1 MLNMDGY
8 SLPQTSPAYARL
20 LLNLPAV
27 YGLFDY
33 AIPPDLQAHL
43 RPGNLVLVPF
53 GRQQVQGV
61 VFELLEQPQVAATRP
76 IEELLDP
83 EPVLTEAQ
91 RALLLWLE
99 KRYLYPASAF
109 LPLMLPPGLLQYAD
123 SEWRLN
129 AERLERWNEPLSP
142 IARRLVALLKDRQGS
157 LRGRQIARHFR
168 GEEWQN
174 VAQRLLKKG
183 LLERRSILAP
193 RTVRPKWVRTAEL
206 VSPDELAAEIEHV
219 LPKLARLPQARERR
233 AAVLRLLLTEKAPL
247 PLPWIYAQTR
257 CTLNDLKALEAQ
269 GWIRFGE
276 QQTWRDPL
284 EGVKNL
290 SLSDMAEGPEF
301 FASPTLTPDQ
311 EQAWQAILESLQ
323 ATAAGRPTPPIL
335 LHGVTGSGKTELY
348 LRAVE
353 ETLKQGR
360 QAIVLV
366 PEIALTPQTV
376 RRFLQRFPGQVGLIH
391 SRLSEGERY
400 DTWRRARAGQ
410 LRILIGPRSALFLPL
425 PSPGLIVVDESHDSS
440 YYPSDPPFY
449 HTVTAA
455 QAYARFCHAACI
467 LGSAT
472 PSVIQQYQA
481 QRGEIRA
488 LRLPHRI
495 HAALPEV
502 QVVDMRRELREG
514 VKSIFS
520 RPLTE
525 ALAGTLAR
533 GEQAI
538 LFLNR
543 RGAATYVFCRACGHV
558 LKCPRCEVPL
568 TLHLDENQLL
578 CHYCGYRRQA
588 PNKCPA
594 CGSPA
599 IRAYG
604 LGVERVVQEMEEL
617 FPQARLL
624 RWDRD
629 TARGKHAYDE
639 LLQQFASHQADVLIG
654 TQMLAKGLDLPLV
667 TLVGII
673 LADVGLNLPDPFA
686 AERVFQV
693 LTQVAGRAG
702 RSARG
707 GQVIL
712 QTYMPEHY
720 VIQHVV
726 GHEVEKFYQRELQER
741 RRLNYPPFTE
751 LIRLELRQPWKGE
764 KSIVACEEEA
774 QRVATL
780 LRAHLQEAPS
790 DVILNGPLP
799 CVFAR
804 LGGYYRQQIVLRGT
818 APQRLLHGALSP
830 ARLLER
836 GWRIETEPISL
847 L

>member
-1 MLNMDGY
+1 MSGNPALG
-8 SLPQTSPAYARL
+8 TSPAYARL

-33 AIPPDLQAHL
+33 AIPSALQAHL
-43 RPGNLVLVPF
+43 RPGHLVLVPF

-61 VFELLEQPQVAATRP
+61 VFELLEQPQVPATRP

-109 LPLMLPPGLLQYAD
+109 LSLMLPPGLLQYAD

-129 AERLERWNEPLSP
+129 TERLERWNEPLSP
-142 IARRLVALLKDRQGS
+142 IARRLIALLKDRKGS
-157 LRGRQIARHFR
+157 LRSRQIAKHFR
-168 GEEWQN
+168 GAEWQN
-174 VAQRLLKKG
+174 IAQRLLRKG
-183 LLERRSILAP
+183 LLERRSVLAP
-193 RTVRPKWVRTAEL
+193 RTVHPKWVRTAEL
-206 VSPDELAAEIEHV
+206 VSPDELAAEFENL
-219 LPKLARLPQARERR
+219 LPKLARLPEARERR

-257 CTLNDLKALEAQ
+257 CTLNDLKVLEAQ
-269 GWIRFGE
+269 GWIRLGE

-284 EGVKNL
+284 EGMK
-290 SLSDMAEGPEF
+290 SFSSEGAKIF
-301 FASPTLTPDQ
+301 SSPALTPDQ
-311 EQAWQAILESLQ
+311 EQAWRAILESLH
-323 ATAAGRPTPPIL
+323 ATAEGRPTPPLL

-376 RRFLQRFPGQVGLIH
+376 HRFLQRFPGQVGLIH
-391 SRLSEGERY
+391 SRLSDGERY
-400 DTWRRARAGQ
+400 DTWRRARTGQ
-410 LRILIGPRSALFLPL
+410 LRIIIGPRSALFLPL

-440 YYPSDPPFY
+440 YYPSDPPFF
-449 HTVTAA
+449 HTVTTA
-455 QAYARFCHAACI
+455 QAYARFCHATCI

-481 QRGEIRA
+481 QRGEMRA

-502 QVVDMRRELREG
+502 QVVDMRHELREG
-514 VKSIFS
+514 SKSIFS
-520 RPLTE
+520 TALTE
-525 ALAGTLAR
+525 ALAATLAR

-578 CHYCGYRRQA
+578 CHYCGYRRQV
-588 PNKCPA
+588 PNKCPV
-594 CGSPA
+594 CGSSA

-604 LGVERVVQEMEEL
+604 LGVERVVQEMEQL

-629 TARGKHAYDE
+629 TARGKHAYHG

-726 GHEVEKFYQRELQER
+726 GHEVEKFYQRELEER

-751 LIRLELRQPWKGE
+751 LIRLEFRHPRLE
-764 KSIVACEEEA
+764 NAEEEA

-780 LRAHLQEAPS
+780 LRAHLQEEPS

-818 APQRLLHGALSP
+818 APHRLMHGALSP

-836 GWRIETEPISL
+836 GWRIETEPIRL

>member
-1 MLNMDGY
+1 MSGSPTLE
-8 SLPQTSPAYARL
+8 TSRAYARL

-33 AIPPDLQAHL
+33 AIPADLQMHI
-43 RPGNLVLVPF
+43 RPGSLVLVPF
-53 GRQQVQGV
+53 GKQQVQGV
-61 VFELLEQPQVAATRP
+61 VFELLTQPQVANTRP
-76 IEELLDP
+76 IDELIDP
-83 EPVLTEAQ
+83 APVLTEAQ
-91 RALLLWLE
+91 CALLLWLE
-99 KRYLYPASAF
+99 TRYLYPASAF
-109 LPLMLPPGLLQYAD
+109 LSLMIPPGLLQYAD
-123 SEWRLN
+123 SEWSLN
-129 AERLERWNEPLSP
+129 VARLEQSKEEFSLL
-142 IARRLVALLKDRQGS
+142 ARRIIALLQKHQGK
-157 LRGRQIARHFR
+157 LRGRQLARHFR
-168 GEEWQN
+168 GEEWQK

-183 LLERRSILAP
+183 LLERRSLLAP
-193 RTVRPKWVRTAEL
+193 ITVRPKWIRTVEL
-206 VSPDELAAEIEHV
+206 AVSPEAIDAAF
-219 LPKLARLPQARERR
+219 PRLARLPAVRERR
-233 AAVLRLLLTEKAPL
+233 AAVLRLLRTEKEPL
-247 PLPWIYAQTR
+247 ALPWIYAQTR
-257 CTLNDLKALEAQ
+257 CTLDDLKALEAQ
-269 GWIRFGE
+269 GLIRFSAH
-276 QQTWRDPL
+276 QIWRDPL
-284 EGVKNL
+284 EPL
-290 SLSDMAEGPEF
+290 QTSITEAPAPSLTVE
-301 FASPTLTPDQ
+301 Q
-311 EQAWQAILESLQ
+311 EHAWEAILESLR
-323 ATAAGRPTPPIL
+323 ATAEGRSTTPLL

-353 ETLKQGR
+353 ETLRQDR

-391 SRLSEGERY
+391 SRLSDGERY

-410 LRILIGPRSALFLPL
+410 LRVIIGPRSALFLPL
-425 PSPGLIVVDESHDSS
+425 PSPGLIVVDESHDAS
-440 YYPSDPPFY
+440 YYQSEPPFY
-449 HTVTAA
+449 HAVSAA
-455 QAYARFCHAACI
+455 QAYARFCNATCI

-472 PSVIQQYQA
+472 PSAIQLYQA
-481 QRGEIRA
+481 QQGEIRS

-495 HAALPEV
+495 HATLPTV

-520 RPLTE
+520 RALSE
-525 ALAGTLAR
+525 ALAETFQR

-568 TLHLDENQLL
+568 TLHLDESQLL
-578 CHYCGYRRQA
+578 CHHCGYRRQQ
-588 PNKCPA
+588 PNKCPI
-594 CGSPA
+594 CSSPA

-604 LGVERVVQEMEEL
+604 LGIERVVQEMEHL
-617 FPQARLL
+617 FPQARVL

-629 TARGKHAYDE
+629 TARHKQAFDE
-639 LLQQFASHQADVLIG
+639 ILQRFASHQADVLIG

-693 LTQVAGRAG
+693 LIQVAGRAG
-702 RSARG
+702 RSERG
-707 GQVIL
+707 GRVIL

-720 VIQHVV
+720 VIQHVI
-726 GHEVEKFYQRELQER
+726 GHEVEKFYQQELQER

-751 LIRLELRQPWKGE
+751 LIRLELRHPRLE
-764 KSIVACEEEA
+764 SLEEEA

-780 LRAHLQEAPS
+780 LRARLQEEPS
-790 DVILNGPLP
+790 DVMISGPLP

-804 LGGYYRQQIVLRGT
+804 LGGYYRHQILLRGA
-818 APQRLLHGALSP
+818 APHLLLQGALSP
-830 ARLLER
+830 ARLIEK
-836 GWRIETEPISL
+836 GWRIETQPVSL